1 VSEIVIVSSK
11 AQLRE
16 ALRSMQRRRA
26 LPRRPKR
33 VPLRYPRPIEQA
45 YAVSLRQEL
54 DRAAMLVERFLPDL
68 ARVVPRRQ
76 DASAALTRS
85 IDTLQIVWAGSAQT
99 TQKARL
105 ASAQTSTNSK
115 DQTQRQ
121 MRSVLGIQPEMT
133 EPWLREESDA
143 FVRANVRL
151 VTKVTDEFFDR
162 LEQRINNGIRN
173 GLRVEQIRAEIQ
185 RDFLDDGEELAK
197 AKRRAELIARDQI
210 GSFFGDLSKRR
221 QTELGLVR
229 YRWSTSN
236 DERVRPSHAERE
248 GEIFTWDDPI
258 EEQLREKG
266 LEVDPIDGSPG
277 IPIGCRCTPQAVIED
292 LLT

>member
-1 VSEIVIVSSK
+1 
-11 AQLRE
+11 
-16 ALRSMQRRRA
+16 MQRQRR
-26 LPRRPKR
+26 LPKRPKR
-33 VPLRYPRPIEQA
+33 VPTRYPKPIESA
-45 YAVSLRQEL
+45 YAVALKQEV
-54 DRAAMLVERFLPDL
+54 DRAALLVSRFLPDL
-68 ARVVPRRQ
+68 GRVVPKRQ

-105 ASAQTSTNSK
+105 ASAQTSANSK
-115 DQTQRQ
+115 EQSQRQ
-121 MRSVLGIQPEMT
+121 IRSVLGIQPEIT

-151 VTKVTDEFFDR
+151 VTKVTDDFFDR

-173 GLRVEQIRAEIQ
+173 GLRVEQIQAEI
-185 RDFLDDGEELAK
+185 RRGFLDDGEELAK
-197 AKRRAELIARDQI
+197 AKRRADLIARDQI
-210 GSFFGDLSKRR
+210 GSFFGDLTKRR

-229 YRWSTSN
+229 YRWRTSN
-236 DERVRPSHAERE
+236 DERVRPTHVERE

-277 IPIGCRCTPQAVIED
+277 IPLACRCTGEPVIED